1 MYTLSISMGIIENPV
16 HGNRIGR
23 NMQVSN
29 FMFIM
34 SLFKTA
40 RVTSAVCGIDEFHT
54 LTFYYYTYSVL
65 SLCAGWRPLL
75 AQRFC
80 ISNSKQTT
88 IAYHVMLCWWG

>member
-1 MYTLSISMGIIENPV
+1 MRWRRGARIRLDSVTAVPQLFSSAAQASVAALIMYTLSISMGIIENPV

-40 RVTSAVCGIDEFHT
+40 RVASAVCGI
-54 LTFYYYTYSVL
+54 
-65 SLCAGWRPLL
+65 G
-75 AQRFC
+75 
-80 ISNSKQTT
+80 
-88 IAYHVMLCWWG
+88 